1 MILSDEDVK
10 RRLRDKV
17 LSMIDMSKEV
27 TDEDVGRI
35 IDQCLIEETQNVYIP
50 LKEKLDIKQELFNNF
65 RRLDVLTEFLEEE
78 DVSEIMVNGFQNIY
92 VERRGSLYKTDKQFE
107 SEEKL
112 NSVIQQIVADC
123 NRRINDASPIVDAR
137 LRDGSRVNI
146 VIPPVSLEG
155 PVITIRRFPKSV
167 IDMERLVKL
176 GSIPPYMI
184 GVFDALIKSRYNIFI
199 SGGTGSGKTTFLNAL
214 SDFIPKDER
223 IITIEDSAELQIQG
237 VSNLVRM
244 EARNANVE
252 GKNSISIREL
262 IKTSLRMRPDRI
274 IVGEVRDEAA
284 IDMLAAMNTGHD
296 GSISTGHANSAKDMV
311 SRLETM
317 VLSGMDIPLLAVRK
331 QISSAVDIIVH
342 LGRLKDKSRKV
353 LNISEV
359 IGVRDGEVVL
369 NTLFEYISDEEKV
382 NQNKGVLRKVN
393 DLININKLTS
403 YGMLNVYEEAC
414 GG

>member
-112 NSVIQQIVADC
+112 NSVVQQIVADC

-167 IDMERLVKL
+167 IDMKRLVKL

-369 NTLFEYISDEEKV
+369 NTLFEYVSDEEKV

>member
-78 DVSEIMVNGFQNIY
+78 EVSEIMVNGFQNIY

-112 NSVIQQIVADC
+112 NSVVQQIVADC

-167 IDMERLVKL
+167 IDMKRLVKL

-369 NTLFEYISDEEKV
+369 NTLFEYVSDEEKV

>member
-92 VERRGSLYKTDKQFE
+92 VERRGSLYKTNKQFE

-112 NSVIQQIVADC
+112 NSVVQQIVADC

-167 IDMERLVKL
+167 IDMKRLVKL

-369 NTLFEYISDEEKV
+369 NTLFEYVSDEEKV

>member
-112 NSVIQQIVADC
+112 NSVVQQIVADC

-369 NTLFEYISDEEKV
+369 NTLFEYVSDEEKV

-393 DLININKLTS
+393 DLINSNKLTS

>member
-112 NSVIQQIVADC
+112 NSVVQQIVADC

-167 IDMERLVKL
+167 IDMKRLVKL